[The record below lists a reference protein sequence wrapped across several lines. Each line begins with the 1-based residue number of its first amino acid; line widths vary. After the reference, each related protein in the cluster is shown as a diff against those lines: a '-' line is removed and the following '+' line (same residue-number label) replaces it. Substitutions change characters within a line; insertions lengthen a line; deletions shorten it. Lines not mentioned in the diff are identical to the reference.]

1 MKDVYESPVMEV
13 IQFACEDVI
22 TESGKYDAGNN
33 ENSGELWD
41 GT

>member
-22 TESGKYDAGNN
+22 DASGDKYVPD
-33 ENSGELWD
+33 LD
-41 GT
+41 